1 MYKSKILLKYIFSEE
16 LDVKD
21 LTEEK
26 YNQDY
31 EALTFSFKEET
42 YQSRLAKK
50 TPTKAGYFVACW
62 TKDENNCNQ
71 SYSKEAFAD
80 YLMIIVIDEELS
92 GYFLFPRELLVE
104 KGILTTFEHK
114 GKMAFRVY
122 PKWCN
127 QLNKTAGQTQ
137 KWQCKYFL
145 SFNDERFLVLL
156 YSK

>member
-16 LDVKD
+16 SEVKD

-50 TPTKAGYFVACW
+50 TPTKAGYFVTCW

-71 SYSKEAFAD
+71 PYSKEAFAD

-114 GKMAFRVY
+114 
-122 PKWCN
+122 
-127 QLNKTAGQTQ
+127 
-137 KWQCKYFL
+137 
-145 SFNDERFLVLL
+145 
-156 YSK
+156 

>member
-137 KWQCKYFL
+137 KWQCKYF
-145 SFNDERFLVLL
+145 FE
-156 YSK
+156 Y

>member
-1 MYKSKILLKYIFSEE
+1 MYKSKILLNYIFSEE
-16 LDVKD
+16 SDVKD

-50 TPTKAGYFVACW
+50 TPTKAGYFVTCW

-71 SYSKEAFAD
+71 PYSKEAFTD

-92 GYFLFPRELLVE
+92 GYFLFPRELLIE

-127 QLNKTAGQTQ
+127 QLNKRAEQTQ
-137 KWQCKYFL
+137 KWQCKYF
-145 SFNDERFLVLL
+145 FE
-156 YSK
+156 Y

>member
-16 LDVKD
+16 SEVKD

-50 TPTKAGYFVACW
+50 TPTKAGYFVTCW

-71 SYSKEAFAD
+71 PYSKEEAFAD

-137 KWQCKYFL
+137 KWQCKYF
-145 SFNDERFLVLL
+145 FE
-156 YSK
+156 Y

>member
-16 LDVKD
+16 SEVKD

-50 TPTKAGYFVACW
+50 TPTKAGYFVTCW

-71 SYSKEAFAD
+71 PYPKEAFAD

-145 SFNDERFLVLL
+145 NTNKKS
-156 YSK
+156 YG

>member
-16 LDVKD
+16 SEVKD

-50 TPTKAGYFVACW
+50 TPTKAGYFVTCW
-62 TKDENNCNQ
+62 TKDENNFNQ
-71 SYSKEAFAD
+71 PYSKEAFAD

-137 KWQCKYFL
+137 KWQCKYF
-145 SFNDERFLVLL
+145 FE
-156 YSK
+156 Y

>member
-16 LDVKD
+16 SEVKD

-50 TPTKAGYFVACW
+50 TPTKAGYFVTCW

-71 SYSKEAFAD
+71 PYKIEEFAD

-137 KWQCKYFL
+137 KWQCKYF
-145 SFNDERFLVLL
+145 FE
-156 YSK
+156 Y

>member
-16 LDVKD
+16 SEVKD

-50 TPTKAGYFVACW
+50 TPTKAGYFVTCW

-71 SYSKEAFAD
+71 PYSKEAFVD

-137 KWQCKYFL
+137 KWQCKYF
-145 SFNDERFLVLL
+145 FE
-156 YSK
+156 Y

>member
-1 MYKSKILLKYIFSEE
+1 MCKSKILLKNIFSEE
-16 LDVKD
+16 SEVKD

-50 TPTKAGYFVACW
+50 TPTKSGYFVTCW
-62 TKDENNCNQ
+62 TKDEDNYNRP
-71 SYSKEAFAD
+71 YKIEEFAD
-80 YLMIIVIDEELS
+80 YLIVAVIDDELN

-104 KGILTTFEHK
+104 KGILASSK
-114 GKMAFRVY
+114 YQGKMAFRVY

-137 KWQCKYFL
+137 SGNVNIFL
-145 SFNDERFLVLL
+145 NTNKKS
-156 YSK
+156 YG

>member
-16 LDVKD
+16 SDVKD

-50 TPTKAGYFVACW
+50 TPTKAGYFVTCW
-62 TKDENNCNQ
+62 TKDENNYNQ
-71 SYSKEAFAD
+71 PYSKEAFAD

-92 GYFLFPRELLVE
+92 GYFLFSRELLVE

-137 KWQCKYFL
+137 KWQCKYF
-145 SFNDERFLVLL
+145 FE
-156 YSK
+156 Y

>member
-1 MYKSKILLKYIFSEE
+1 MCKSKILLKNIFSEE
-16 LDVKD
+16 SEVKD

-50 TPTKAGYFVACW
+50 TPTKSGYFVTCW
-62 TKDENNCNQ
+62 TKDEDNYNRP
-71 SYSKEAFAD
+71 YKIEEFAD
-80 YLMIIVIDEELS
+80 YLIVAVIDDELND
-92 GYFLFPRELLVE
+92 YFLFPRELLVE
-104 KGILTTFEHK
+104 KGILASSK
-114 GKMAFRVY
+114 YQGKMAFRVY

-137 KWQCKYFL
+137 KWQCKYF
-145 SFNDERFLVLL
+145 FE
-156 YSK
+156 Y

>member
-16 LDVKD
+16 SEVKD

-50 TPTKAGYFVACW
+50 TPTKAGYFVTCW

-71 SYSKEAFAD
+71 PYSKEAFAD

-122 PKWCN
+122 PRGGNHGKKTEGKTQRGKGKW
-127 QLNKTAGQTQ
+127 LLEGI
-137 KWQCKYFL
+137 L
-145 SFNDERFLVLL
+145 SGVIN
-156 YSK
+156 

>member
-16 LDVKD
+16 SDVKD

-50 TPTKAGYFVACW
+50 TPTKAGYFVTCW

-71 SYSKEAFAD
+71 PYSKEAFAD
-80 YLMIIVIDEELS
+80 CLMIIVIDEELS

-127 QLNKTAGQTQ
+127 QLNKRAEQTQ
-137 KWQCKYFL
+137 KWQCKYF
-145 SFNDERFLVLL
+145 FE
-156 YSK
+156 Y

>member
-1 MYKSKILLKYIFSEE
+1 MCKSKILLKNIFSEE
-16 LDVKD
+16 SEVKD

-31 EALTFSFKEET
+31 EALTFSFKEEA

-50 TPTKAGYFVACW
+50 TPTKSGYFVTCW
-62 TKDENNCNQ
+62 TKDEDNYNRP
-71 SYSKEAFAD
+71 YKIEEFAD
-80 YLMIIVIDEELS
+80 YLIVAVIDDELN

-104 KGILTTFEHK
+104 KGILASSKYQGE
-114 GKMAFRVY
+114 MAFRVY

-137 KWQCKYFL
+137 KWQCKYF
-145 SFNDERFLVLL
+145 FE
-156 YSK
+156 Y

>member
-16 LDVKD
+16 SEVKD

-50 TPTKAGYFVACW
+50 TPTKAGYFVTCW

-71 SYSKEAFAD
+71 PYSKEAFAD
-80 YLMIIVIDEELS
+80 YLMSIVIDEELS

-137 KWQCKYFL
+137 KWQCKYF
-145 SFNDERFLVLL
+145 FE
-156 YSK
+156 Y

>member
-16 LDVKD
+16 SEVKD

-50 TPTKAGYFVACW
+50 TPTKAGYFVTCW
-62 TKDENNCNQ
+62 TKDEDNYNRP
-71 SYSKEAFAD
+71 YKIEEFAD
-80 YLMIIVIDEELS
+80 YLIVAVIDDELNS
-92 GYFLFPRELLVE
+92 YFLFPRELLVE

-137 KWQCKYFL
+137 KWQCKYF
-145 SFNDERFLVLL
+145 FE
-156 YSK
+156 Y

>member
-62 TKDENNCNQ
+62 TKDENNCKQ
-71 SYSKEAFAD
+71 PYSKEAFAD

-137 KWQCKYFL
+137 KWQCKYF
-145 SFNDERFLVLL
+145 FE
-156 YSK
+156 Y

>member
-16 LDVKD
+16 SEVKD

-50 TPTKAGYFVACW
+50 TPTKAGYFVTCW

-71 SYSKEAFAD
+71 PYSKVEEAFAD

-137 KWQCKYFL
+137 KWQCKYF
-145 SFNDERFLVLL
+145 FE
-156 YSK
+156 Y

>member
-1 MYKSKILLKYIFSEE
+1 MCKSKILLKNIFSEE
-16 LDVKD
+16 SEVKD

-50 TPTKAGYFVACW
+50 TPTKSGYFVTCW
-62 TKDENNCNQ
+62 TKDEDNYNRP
-71 SYSKEAFAD
+71 YKIEEFAD
-80 YLMIIVIDEELS
+80 YLIVAVIDDELN
-92 GYFLFPRELLVE
+92 GYFLFSRELLVE
-104 KGILTTFEHK
+104 KGILASSK
-114 GKMAFRVY
+114 YQGKMAFRVY

-137 KWQCKYFL
+137 KWQCKYF
-145 SFNDERFLVLL
+145 FE
-156 YSK
+156 Y

>member
-16 LDVKD
+16 SEVKD

-50 TPTKAGYFVACW
+50 TPTKAGYFVTCW
-62 TKDENNCNQ
+62 TKDENN
-71 SYSKEAFAD
+71 
-80 YLMIIVIDEELS
+80 
-92 GYFLFPRELLVE
+92 
-104 KGILTTFEHK
+104 
-114 GKMAFRVY
+114 
-122 PKWCN
+122 CN

-137 KWQCKYFL
+137 KWQCKYF
-145 SFNDERFLVLL
+145 FE
-156 YSK
+156 Y

>member
-1 MYKSKILLKYIFSEE
+1 MYKSKILLKNIFSEE
-16 LDVKD
+16 SEVKD

-50 TPTKAGYFVACW
+50 TPTKAGYFVTCW

-71 SYSKEAFAD
+71 PYSKEAFAD
-80 YLMIIVIDEELS
+80 CLMIIVIDEELS

-137 KWQCKYFL
+137 KWQCKYF
-145 SFNDERFLVLL
+145 FE
-156 YSK
+156 Y

>member
-1 MYKSKILLKYIFSEE
+1 MCKSKILLKNIFSEE
-16 LDVKD
+16 SEVKD

-50 TPTKAGYFVACW
+50 TPTKSGYFVTCW
-62 TKDENNCNQ
+62 TKDEDNYNRP
-71 SYSKEAFAD
+71 YKIEEFAD
-80 YLMIIVIDEELS
+80 YLIVAVIDDELNA
-92 GYFLFPRELLVE
+92 YFLFPRELLVE
-104 KGILTTFEHK
+104 KGILASSK
-114 GKMAFRVY
+114 YQGKMAFRVY

-137 KWQCKYFL
+137 KWQCKYF
-145 SFNDERFLVLL
+145 F
-156 YSK
+156 